1 MPPLELDPNLGLV
14 TGSPFLRLL
23 SIFAS
28 PVFSD
33 KNKSVSAVE
42 WQHLPSLDALSFFWR
57 WALQVPHCG
66 AFHLKSLHLSPKS
79 FSPPRSLLFW
89 SVPLTPTYQAC
100 LFPFFCWCS
109 VFQSCSPNPIP
120 DHVPLFP
127 SLSPFPPRS
136 TLPPS
141 CECFFSLPSGIESS
155 SLWPFGLLKFLSFV
169 DCILGILYFCG

>member
-100 LFPFFCWCS
+100 LFPFFCWS
-109 VFQSCSPNPIP
+109 SGFQYCSPNPIM
-120 DHVPLFP
+120 FP
-127 SLSPFPPRS
+127 SSPLCPLSHPGPPFPPTVIVSSRS
-136 TLPPS
+136 QVELSHPH
-141 CECFFSLPSGIESS
+141 
-155 SLWPFGLLKFLSFV
+155 FGPLA
-169 DCILGILYFCG
+169 C

>member
-66 AFHLKSLHLSPKS
+66 AFHLKSLLLSPKS

-89 SVPLTPTYQAC
+89 SVPLCPTYQAC
-100 LFPFFCWCS
+100 LFPFFAGPQ
-109 VFQSCSPNPIP
+109 VFSP
-120 DHVPLFP
+120 VPPTQYLIMFP
-127 SLSPFPPRS
+127 SSPLCPLSHPGPPFPPTVIVSSRS
-136 TLPPS
+136 QVELSHPH
-141 CECFFSLPSGIESS
+141 
-155 SLWPFGLLKFLSFV
+155 FGPLA
-169 DCILGILYFCG
+169 C